1 MIAIIDYSVGNL
13 HSIKS
18 ALDFLGVENIITNNE
33 EDIRKAKALI
43 LPGVGAF
50 RDAINSLKATGLI
63 PVIKEE
69 VKKGKYLLGICLG
82 MQLLYEKSYEFGEY
96 EGLGFLKGDICSIK
110 EDLINKDLKVPHM
123 GWNNLIFKQKDNL
136 ITKYIKEED
145 YVYFVH
151 SYYVKSDF
159 SEVVGYTKYNINI
172 PAIVNNKNI
181 FGMQFHPEKS
191 GTVGLNL
198 LKAYA
203 NIVLK

>member
-18 ALDFLGVENIITNNE
+18 ALDFLGVENIITNKE

-69 VKKGKYLLGICLG
+69 VEKGKYLLGICLG

-96 EGLGFLKGDICSIK
+96 EGLGFLKGNICSIK
-110 EDLINKDLKVPHM
+110 EDLTDKTLKVPHM
-123 GWNNLIFKQKDNL
+123 GWNNLIFKQKDNP
-136 ITKYIKEED
+136 ITKYIKEND

-159 SEVVGYTKYNINI
+159 SEVVGYTNYDVNI
-172 PAIVNNKNI
+172 PAIVNHKNI

-203 NIVLK
+203 TIVLE